1 MHPSRHLFAHPRV
14 TLLSDLAPELAGVG
28 AAVQPALL
36 QIRHIRIEHTALSP
50 LLGSL
55 GKHRSGGEFADGGP
69 AHPQTT
75 GNLQEWHTL
84 LMQSLDLL
92 IAYQA
97 AVASGLAGGLLA
109 QRRQPQRAD
118 HSARRCG
125 RIASRCWIWQARQ
138 LGVQAA

>member
-92 IAYQA
+92 IACDSP
-97 AVASGLAGGLLA
+97 VSGRLPECLLA
-109 QRRQPQRAD
+109 R
-118 HSARRCG
+118 
-125 RIASRCWIWQARQ
+125 
-138 LGVQAA
+138 